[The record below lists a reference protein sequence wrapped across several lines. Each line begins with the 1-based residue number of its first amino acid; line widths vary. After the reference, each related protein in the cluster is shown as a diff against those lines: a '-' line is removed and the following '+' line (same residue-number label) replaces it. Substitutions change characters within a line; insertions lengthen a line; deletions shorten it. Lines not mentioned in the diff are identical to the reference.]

1 MFFQELED
9 QLQDEENKVN
19 HLNKLKGKLEGEIDE
34 VGERDLVVKKRRRCR
49 VMCSVPDSKSR
60 SGSNFY
66 PLGFFLGQ
74 DDLFLIVSLN
84 SGLYNGNR
92 MCHVRD
98 DPVMDYLQGIVTTP
112 FIPRG

>member
-1 MFFQELED
+1 M
-9 QLQDEENKVN
+9 N

-66 PLGFFLGQ
+66 PVVF
-74 DDLFLIVSLN
+74 SLDKMICFSLSLLTQVYTMVTGCIM
-84 SGLYNGNR
+84 SGMILLWTISR
-92 MCHVRD
+92 A
-98 DPVMDYLQGIVTTP
+98 
-112 FIPRG
+112 